1 MRDSNNYLRII
12 KITLYQIA
20 AVSTIYKLNEYEKVK
35 WNKFF
40 LYSIFTYIF
49 ENSRITHLSRDTE
62 FLYRS
67 FSLVEKSNERCLK
80 QMWFFSFTE
89 KTYTPIYTQPT
100 KLFSRFFQTLITLR
114 VYIYIYIRWNCNTRC
129 QNTPSRIWFHQWSM
143 TIYERTIALSLLL
156 LERDKCPIPVTEDLS
171 LHEKLV
177 TPHREE
183 HNHFHLRDTSR
194 DVSIYKREKYKNFAS
209 FPRLFNFNQNLASVR
224 RLIK

>member
-1 MRDSNNYLRII
+1 MLENKNRLIINNPNRVKRRKRFNYPLRDSNNYLRII

-49 ENSRITHLSRDTE
+49 KNSRITHLSRDTE

-67 FSLVEKSNERCLK
+67 FSLIEKSNERCLK

-114 VYIYIYIRWNCNTRC
+114 VYIYIYSMKLQHTLSEYTKSNMISPVIDDDLWTHDSVVVVAPRTR
-129 QNTPSRIWFHQWSM
+129 
-143 TIYERTIALSLLL
+143 
-156 LERDKCPIPVTEDLS
+156 
-171 LHEKLV
+171 
-177 TPHREE
+177 
-183 HNHFHLRDTSR
+183 
-194 DVSIYKREKYKNFAS
+194 
-209 FPRLFNFNQNLASVR
+209 
-224 RLIK
+224 